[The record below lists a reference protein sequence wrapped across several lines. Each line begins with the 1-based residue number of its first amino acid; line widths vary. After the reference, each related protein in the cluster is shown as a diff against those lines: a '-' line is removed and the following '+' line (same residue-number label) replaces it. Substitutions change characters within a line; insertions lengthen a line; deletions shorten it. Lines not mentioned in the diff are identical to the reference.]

1 MYSKIKKMKYKF
13 LLVLT
18 SIMFFLNSC
27 SKEDNIIADTLLS
40 TPIANASTDVNDTGF
55 KAKWSFVSSAQSYL
69 LDVSTS
75 VDFTTFVPNYNSKSV
90 TDLNEIV
97 VGLNTG
103 TQYFYRVRAK
113 KNSQISGYSNVITVV
128 TSGTS
133 NVPEDPTFLK
143 VKANKLP
150 NPFFV
155 GMAVK
160 ANQLESGSKYDGI
173 LKNEFSSISAEYEMK
188 MNPISISSGVY
199 NWAAADK
206 IVAYGNANGINVH
219 GHALVWHVAVPNW
232 LTNFSG
238 TDAEFAAEVKK
249 YITDVVTHY
258 AGKVKSWDVVNEGV
272 DDSSGNLRNTIF
284 LQKMGPNYIKD
295 CFQWARDAANAA
307 GDTNLLLFYNDY
319 ATSNN
324 IPKQNKMYSIVDDL
338 KTSNLINGVGFQ
350 MHNTYLSPTK
360 TQIETDINK
369 AVAKGLK
376 IHISELD
383 IQVNPAN
390 DINSFTNERRLAQKE
405 KYKEIVKIYNAI
417 PAANKYALTVWGLK
431 DNESWIPYS
440 TDLNHTGNDW
450 PLLYD
455 SNFALKSAHT
465 GFLEGLD

>member
-1 MYSKIKKMKYKF
+1 MKYKF

>member
-1 MYSKIKKMKYKF
+1 MKNK
-13 LLVLT
+13 LLLMLT
-18 SIMFFLNSC
+18 CFVFFFNSC
-27 SKEDNIIADTLLS
+27 SKDDNDNIAAATLNA
-40 TPIANASTDVNDTGF
+40 PIANAPTDISNSGF
-55 KAKWSFVSSAQSYL
+55 KAKWTFVSNSKSYL

-75 VDFTTFVPNYNSKSV
+75 DKFETFVTNYNSKAV

-97 VGLNTG
+97 IGLTAG
-103 TQYFYRVRAK
+103 TQYYYRVRAK
-113 KNSQISGYSNVITVV
+113 SDDQTSGYSNIISVIT
-128 TSGTS
+128 TGSS
-133 NVPEDPTFLK
+133 NIPEDPTFLK
-143 VKANKLP
+143 VKANKLA
-150 NPFFV
+150 NPFFI

-160 ANQLESGSKYDGI
+160 ANQLTNGSGYDVI

-188 MNPISISSGVY
+188 MNPISTSSGVY
-199 NWAAADK
+199 NWTAADK

-219 GHALVWHVAVPNW
+219 GHALVWYQAVPNW

-258 AGKVKSWDVVNEGV
+258 AGKVKSWDVVNEAA
-272 DDSSGNLRNTIF
+272 DDNGNNMRNTIF
-284 LQKMGPNYIKD
+284 LKRMGPNYIKD

-307 GDTNLLLFYNDY
+307 GDKNLLLFYNDY
-319 ATSNN
+319 ATSSNTQ
-324 IPKQNKMYSIVDDL
+324 KQERVYAIVDDL
-338 KTSNLINGVGFQ
+338 KASNLIDGLGFQ

-360 TQIETDINK
+360 AQIETDINR

-383 IQVNPAN
+383 MQVNPAN
-390 DINSFTNERRLAQKE
+390 DINTFTNERRLIQKE
-405 KYKEIVKIYNAI
+405 KYKEIVKIYNAL
-417 PAANKYALTVWGLK
+417 PKANKYALTIWGMK

-455 SNFALKSAHT
+455 SNFAIKSAHT